1 MSEIDQVKEEI
12 GFYKLVWAT
21 LVAILAGLI
30 GWFALNSNQD
40 MVGGLAIASI
50 FVLSIVWI
58 FVQFKIFKLIDMLK
72 DL

>member
-12 GFYKLVWAT
+12 GFYKMVWAT
-21 LVAILAGLI
+21 LIAVLVGLI
-30 GWFALNSNQD
+30 GWFALNAEQNS
-40 MVGGLAIASI
+40 VTGLVIASI
-50 FVLSIVWI
+50 FVLSIIWI